1 MSPSQQWETAP
12 EPWSGPPEAGG
23 PEPIVVSGPEADLH
37 FHFPIEVV
45 LAGDIAEETRQ
56 ELVTGIYEALHE
68 ALS

>member
-1 MSPSQQWETAP
+1 MSHQEAEQRVPLPETA
-12 EPWSGPPEAGG
+12 G
-23 PEPIVVSGPEADLH
+23 PEPVVVSGPGAELH

-56 ELVTGIYEALHE
+56 DLVSGIYEALHE

>member
-1 MSPSQQWETAP
+1 MSHQEVEQRGALP
-12 EPWSGPPEAGG
+12 EVVG
-23 PEPIVVSGPEADLH
+23 PEPVVVSGPGAELH

-56 ELVTGIYEALHE
+56 DLVSGIYEALHE

>member
-1 MSPSQQWETAP
+1 MSHQEVEP
-12 EPWSGPPEAGG
+12 EGTLPEVAG
-23 PEPIVVSGPEADLH
+23 PEPVVVSGPGADLH

-56 ELVTGIYEALHE
+56 DLVSGIYEALHE

>member
-1 MSPSQQWETAP
+1 MSYQEFEQRGTLP
-12 EPWSGPPEAGG
+12 EVVG
-23 PEPIVVSGPEADLH
+23 PEPVVVSGPGAELH

-56 ELVTGIYEALHE
+56 DLVSGIYEALHE

>member
-1 MSPSQQWETAP
+1 MSYQEVEQRGTL
-12 EPWSGPPEAGG
+12 PEAVG
-23 PEPIVVSGPEADLH
+23 PEPVVVSGPGAELH

-56 ELVTGIYEALHE
+56 DLVSGIYEALHE

>member
-1 MSPSQQWETAP
+1 MSHQEAEQPGALP
-12 EPWSGPPEAGG
+12 EVMG
-23 PEPIVVSGPEADLH
+23 PEPVMVSGPGAELH

-56 ELVTGIYEALHE
+56 DLVSGIYEALYE

>member
-1 MSPSQQWETAP
+1 MSHQETEQRGTLP
-12 EPWSGPPEAGG
+12 DTVG
-23 PEPIVVSGPEADLH
+23 PEPVVVSGPGAELH

-56 ELVTGIYEALHE
+56 DLVSGIYEALHE